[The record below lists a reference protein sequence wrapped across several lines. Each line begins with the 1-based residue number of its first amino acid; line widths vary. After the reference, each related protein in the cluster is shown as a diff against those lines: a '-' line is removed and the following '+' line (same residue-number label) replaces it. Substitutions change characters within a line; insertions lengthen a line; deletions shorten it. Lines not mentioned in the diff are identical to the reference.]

1 MRKSGMGFLSTL
13 GLIFIILKLVDVIT
27 WSWWWVL
34 APFWV
39 MPALLLAVFLFY
51 VYACIATKDKI
62 KWW

>member
-1 MRKSGMGFLSTL
+1 MGFLSTL
-13 GLIFIILKLVDVIT
+13 GLIFIILKLVDVIA

-34 APFWV
+34 APFWA

>member
-13 GLIFIILKLVDVIT
+13 GLIFIILKLVDVIA

-39 MPALLLAVFLFY
+39 MPALLLMVFLFY

>member
-13 GLIFIILKLVDVIT
+13 GLIFIILKLVDVIA

>member
-13 GLIFIILKLVDVIT
+13 GLIFIILKLVDVIA

-34 APFWV
+34 APFWA